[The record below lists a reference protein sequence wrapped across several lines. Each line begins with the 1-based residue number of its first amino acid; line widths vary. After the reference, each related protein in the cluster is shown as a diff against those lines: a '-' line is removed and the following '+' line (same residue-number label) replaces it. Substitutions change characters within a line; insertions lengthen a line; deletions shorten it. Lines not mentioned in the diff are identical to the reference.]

1 MPGGKQKTVSAL
13 FNEHLNANRKE
24 KDPSDRKVVLMFLVP
39 IALIVA
45 AFLFAQNAYQVA
57 LVPWWGVGAS
67 LKALGAITVLLLA
80 NIYLN
85 PKNPLKRFQMP
96 EVAQPTLVELEF
108 AAEACNQL
116 RAAFPEDGHAS
127 LK

>member
-1 MPGGKQKTVSAL
+1 MLDQDLEGCSYIDPECGTICASSAVIW
-13 FNEHLNANRKE
+13 A
-24 KDPSDRKVVLMFLVP
+24 V
-39 IALIVA
+39 ALG
-45 AFLFAQNAYQVA
+45 FGVA

-67 LKALGAITVLLLA
+67 LKALGATTVLLLA

-108 AAEACNQL
+108 AAEAYNQL
-116 RAAFPEDGHAS
+116 RAVFPEDGHAS